1 MSLEWIIKP
10 EMKIH
15 IVSKMKWAI
24 YIEVQVGKFGKAG
37 WNAVQAQGVIIRLEK
52 YGINIIQ
59 K

>member
-1 MSLEWIIKP
+1 MDYKARYEKNILYP
-10 EMKIH
+10 
-15 IVSKMKWAI
+15 KMKWAI